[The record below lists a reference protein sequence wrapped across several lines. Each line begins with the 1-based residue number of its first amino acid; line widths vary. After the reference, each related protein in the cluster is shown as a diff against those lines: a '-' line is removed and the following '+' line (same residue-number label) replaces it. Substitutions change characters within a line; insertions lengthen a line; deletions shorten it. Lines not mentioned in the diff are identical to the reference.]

1 MKKSHLLTL
10 LLTFVG
16 IFTTQATS
24 VAIDVDKASNVIVQ
38 TSSGYG
44 QTLSLEDGMNRFDL
58 DEQNDI
64 PLLISA
70 AQGAE
75 IVEVTKNGTETVSK
89 SGDGNYRVGF
99 SGPTMIKITTNGSG
113 SGGGE
118 ISKDITMDFFASGE
132 GVTGKPFKVYY
143 QKDRFHEL
151 LHHSRKGKRENRSRQ
166 GF

>member
-75 IVEVTKNGTETVSK
+75 IVEVTKTAQKPCQKAATATTES
-89 SGDGNYRVGF
+89 
-99 SGPTMIKITTNGSG
+99 
-113 SGGGE
+113 
-118 ISKDITMDFFASGE
+118 AS
-132 GVTGKPFKVYY
+132 PA
-143 QKDRFHEL
+143 RL
-151 LHHSRKGKRENRSRQ
+151 
-166 GF
+166 